1 MFKLQN
7 PIWSFS
13 FLQFA
18 LTAPTGM
25 IAAKSFQEM
34 FADLMTLTHGAE
46 TVPDAWLNVNGDKVD
61 NTLKFIHTERFYFQ
75 TCSSE
80 I

>member
-1 MFKLQN
+1 M
-7 PIWSFS
+7 WSYA

-34 FADLMTLTHGAE
+34 FAHLMTLTHGAE
-46 TVPDAWLNVNGDKVD
+46 TVPDAWLNVSGDKV
-61 NTLKFIHTERFYFQ
+61 LH
-75 TCSSE
+75 
-80 I
+80 